1 MPAAMLLRKGP
12 VADDAR
18 RAGGGRCYDTGGV
31 DDNGKQQERTAD
43 GVRRGGGV
51 VV

>member
-12 VADDAR
+12 VA

-43 GVRRGGGV
+43 GGRRGGGV